1 MITIDGIE
9 VVVVYKRVRKV
20 TLKVNTNAQVQV
32 VCNKRVSREYL
43 ISFVSKHIDWIRKTL
58 EKKQSAPKKSLNL
71 LQGDTI
77 TIFGKDYILNIISSD
92 KDEIELE
99 NGEIKFYLK
108 DKNIEK
114 RHIIYKKWATKT
126 LRQVIIES
134 INKWKEITYLTY
146 SSFVIKNMKS
156 RWGSCNVK
164 TKKIAFSLNL
174 LSQDKDCIDYVVLH
188 ELTHTICVYH
198 DAKFYEQ
205 IARFLPEYKAISKKL
220 TMPTER

>member
-20 TLKVNTNAQVQV
+20 TLKVNANAKVEV
-32 VCNKRVSREYL
+32 VCNKRVSKDYL
-43 ISFVSKHIDWIRKTL
+43 VSFVSKHIDWIRKTL

-92 KDEIELE
+92 KDDIVIDGEEL
-99 NGEIKFYLK
+99 KFYLK
-108 DKNIEK
+108 DKSREK
-114 RHIIYKKWATKT
+114 RHIIYKKWAIKI
-126 LRQVIIES
+126 LEEVLIES
-134 INKWKEITYLTY
+134 IKKWYKITALTC
-146 SSFVIKNMKS
+146 SSIVIKDMKS

-164 TKKIAFSLNL
+164 TKKLAFSSNL
-174 LSQDKDCIDYVVLH
+174 ISQSKDCIDYVVLH
-188 ELTHTICVYH
+188 ELTHTVCVYH

-205 IARFLPEYKAISKKL
+205 IARFLPQYKAISKKL
-220 TMPTER
+220 TMPTEM

>member
-20 TLKVNTNAQVQV
+20 TLKVNTNAQVEV
-32 VCNKRVSREYL
+32 VCNKRVRKEYL

-77 TIFGKDYILNIISSD
+77 TIFGKNYILNIISSD

-114 RHIIYKKWATKT
+114 RHIIYKKWAIKI
-126 LRQVIIES
+126 LEEVLMES
-134 INKWKEITYLTY
+134 IKKWKEITYLTY
-146 SSFVIKNMKS
+146 SSFVVKDMKS

-188 ELTHTICVYH
+188 ELTHTVCVYH

-205 IARFLPEYKAISKKL
+205 IARFLPQYKAISKKL